1 MTVFDEFAQFTLT
14 RRTWLE
20 PITVLFDSQRTNEYA
35 METVSLISVINL
47 FIKELICNSVRNL
60 FIVC

>member
-1 MTVFDEFAQFTLT
+1 MTVYDEFAQFTLT

-35 METVSLISVINL
+35 METVSLSY
-47 FIKELICNSVRNL
+47 
-60 FIVC
+60 